1 MSTWICL
8 LRGVNLGARNR
19 LAMADLRDALADIG
33 LVGARTYLQSGNVI
47 VDVDEPERLAT
58 RVRTVIHER
67 FGLDVPVI
75 VRSPEW
81 LTELLDWCPF
91 RDVAEGRPATV
102 HFLHLATRPEPEQLE
117 RLTAQDWSPDE
128 LAVHDRGL
136 DVVVTYAT
144 SMHASRLQH
153 TAILRRL
160 GVDGTAR
167 NWRTV
172 QALTRLACGH

>member
-1 MSTWICL
+1 MTSPAISWWWGWNFGIPTTPCV
-8 LRGVNLGARNR
+8 GKNR
-19 LAMADLRDALADIG
+19 VADD
-33 LVGARTYLQSGNVI
+33 S
-47 VDVDEPERLAT
+47 
-58 RVRTVIHER
+58 
-67 FGLDVPVI
+67 
-75 VRSPEW
+75 
-81 LTELLDWCPF
+81 
-91 RDVAEGRPATV
+91 
-102 HFLHLATRPEPEQLE
+102 
-117 RLTAQDWSPDE
+117 AQDWSPDE